1 MKNLTIKKNKKIN
14 LFLDI
19 NKFILDKDKVKYYLS
34 NMYNMDITLF
44 GFKMNLE
51 ILILIGVIYLILVAH
66 TFGGCCNMPLIME
79 GLKSMDSSDTLK
91 NIDAS
96 GNTTDASGN
105 MMKMA
110 MMKKQKEGFT
120 GANTNY
126 GQSSQYTLGDYTPV
140 DTSSWGQPT
149 MTVTPGKPLSK
160 GVKDFLNREEQPIP
174 LPEGEMLMFANT
186 PFKPECCPNAFST
199 SQGCACMTAGQYNAL
214 ISRFGNNVPYSEY

>member
-1 MKNLTIKKNKKIN
+1 
-14 LFLDI
+14 
-19 NKFILDKDKVKYYLS
+19 
-34 NMYNMDITLF
+34 MYNMDITLF

-66 TFGGCCNMPLIME
+66 TVGGCCNMPLLME
-79 GLKSMDSSDTLK
+79 GLKGMDSSSSSSSS
-91 NIDAS
+91 NS
-96 GNTTDASGN
+96 SSDASGN

-110 MMKKQKEGFT
+110 ALKKQQEGFT

-126 GQSSQYTLGDYTPV
+126 GQSSQYSLGDYSSV

-160 GVKDFLNREEQPIP
+160 GVKKFLDRKEQPIP

-186 PFKPECCPNAFST
+186 PFKPECCPNAFSN
-199 SQGCACMTAGQYNAL
+199 SSGCACMTGGQFNYL
-214 ISRFGNNVPYSEY
+214 VERGGNNIPYSEY

>member
-19 NKFILDKDKVKYYLS
+19 NKFILDKHKVKYYLS

-149 MTVTPGKPLSK
+149 MTITPGKPLSK

-174 LPEGEMLMFANT
+174 LPEGEMLLFANT

-199 SQGCACMTAGQYNAL
+199 SQGCACLTEKQYSFL
-214 ISRFGNNVPYSEY
+214 VERGGNNIPYSEY